1 MLRNLDK
8 NHDWLFCH
16 GIQDYVK
23 EEKEIE
29 LDIITNILCWKNNC
43 FYDLDRG
50 IDWYNIIGNKNKQLA
65 HQLTSLILNINGVV
79 QINNINYNLTEDRRI
94 NVNISL
100 DTIYKQNVSINKEI

>member
-8 NHDWLFCH
+8 NHDWLFGH

-50 IDWYNIIGNKNKQLA
+50 IDWYNTIGNKNKQLI
-65 HQLTSLILNINGVV
+65 HQLTSLILNIYGVV

-94 NVNISL
+94 NINISL
-100 DTIYKQNVSINKEI
+100 DTIYKQNVKINKEI